1 MKVIT
6 DEAFPVNEHNP
17 QSHSDADAEIVHPVT
32 PIVAC
37 PQNGGLSS
45 KDGGSP
51 QTEET
56 YARQWLY
63 NVTYGI
69 SALVKEF
76 PIYVEYPDGLFPKQ
90 APSPRPSVHRDSCGL
105 KGHNAEDV
113 LGCSWQSTEPDFGDG
128 TWMTVHIRIP
138 QTILGRKCRLSIP
151 RQSDGGNIHGQT
163 KTSTDTKNYS
173 HNEDRYGDSLPHG
186 ST

>member
-1 MKVIT
+1 MTTT
-6 DEAFPVNEHNP
+6 DEGSPMIQNSH
-17 QSHSDADAEIVHPVT
+17 QSPYGAGAEKVHPANS
-32 PIVAC
+32 IGAC
-37 PQNGGLSS
+37 LQIEELSS
-45 KDGGSP
+45 KDAGSP

-56 YARQWLY
+56 SARQWLY
-63 NVTYGI
+63 NVTFGI

-90 APSPRPSVHRDSCGL
+90 APPPRPSVHRDSCGL

-138 QTILGRKCRLSIP
+138 QTILTRICHLSTP
-151 RQSDGGNIHGQT
+151 RQSGGGNTHGQT
-163 KTSTDTKNYS
+163 GTSTDTRNS
-173 HNEDRYGDSLPHG
+173 SRNEGRYGDILPHG